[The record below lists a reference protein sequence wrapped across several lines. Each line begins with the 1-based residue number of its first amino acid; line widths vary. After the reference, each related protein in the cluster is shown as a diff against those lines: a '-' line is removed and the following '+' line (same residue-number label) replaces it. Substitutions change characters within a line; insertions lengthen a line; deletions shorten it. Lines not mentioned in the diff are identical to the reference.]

1 MNTLTNPHRILVID
15 ALRGFAILSIM
26 LLHNIEHFDFY
37 YFPEDLPAGIKQ
49 LDSIIWGTLFFLFAG
64 KSYAMFALLF
74 GFTYHIQSTNQL
86 KKGKSFDLRF
96 VWRLLLLF
104 GFGMINSAFFE
115 GDILTLYAAVGL
127 LIIPI
132 AKLPEKFIWVII
144 GVMFLMPIEWFRM
157 WQAIQQPQDQLADPA
172 SWALFAKLPEYLS
185 EGSFWQA
192 AYGNLTNGK
201 WAVILWNWENGRFF
215 HMLALFLT
223 GMLAGRR
230 QLFVWN
236 PNTQKWWKRAL
247 VYSLILFAILFAIQL
262 QLKNWISNAAL
273 LRPLETVE
281 TAWSNISFMV
291 FLIASFM
298 LLFHQTKARML
309 LDVFTPIGKMSL
321 SNYILQSMLGAFIY
335 YGFGLGLYR
344 YTGATYGFLIGLL
357 LAVLTGVFCH
367 YWMSRHRHGPLE
379 GIWHQLTWWWK

>member
-1 MNTLTNPHRILVID
+1 MNTLTTPHRILVID

-172 SWALFAKLPEYLS
+172 SWTLFAKLPEYLA

-215 HMLALFLT
+215 HMLALFLA
-223 GMLAGRR
+223 GILAGRK

-236 PNTQKWWKRAL
+236 PVTQKWWKRAL